1 MGCAIAAWQDG
12 LTRMEPEDDLTSQ
25 ILNSLGALPA
35 EEQTEVMLEV
45 ISAALKLMSIYRIL
59 EVRGEIAAELNP
71 AIPLVT
77 ATLDL
82 IDGQIALRSIAGH
95 LHWR

>member
-1 MGCAIAAWQDG
+1 MGRRPAVWQHAAIA
-12 LTRMEPEDDLTSQ
+12 MEPEDDITSQ
-25 ILNSLGALPA
+25 ILNSLGALSA
-35 EEQTEVMLEV
+35 EEQTQVMLEV
-45 ISAALKLMSIYRIL
+45 ISAALKPMSIYRIL

-82 IDGQIALRSIAGH
+82 IDGQVALRSIAGH